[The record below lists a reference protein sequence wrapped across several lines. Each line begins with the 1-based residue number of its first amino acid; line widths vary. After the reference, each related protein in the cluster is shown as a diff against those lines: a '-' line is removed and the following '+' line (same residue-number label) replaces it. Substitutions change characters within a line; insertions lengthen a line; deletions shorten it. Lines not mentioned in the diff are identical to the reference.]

1 MSVSKL
7 SVGNQARVPFRL
19 DINGLRAWAVLA
31 VVLYHFGVPGFAG
44 GFVGVDVFFV
54 ISGYLMTGIVVRGLE
69 RGSFSLFDFYMAR
82 GRRIIPALAVLCL
95 VLLVLGWFF
104 LLPPDYRLL
113 GSHTGY
119 SLAFLSNIEYFRE
132 AGYFDSASH
141 EKWLLHT
148 WSLSVEWQFYMV
160 LPIVLLAAWR
170 LVPGRR
176 MQLWVVAAGFAASFL
191 GSVLVTRENPSAAF
205 FLLHTRAWE
214 MLGGG
219 LVLLLGQAVSLDERS
234 RRWIERTGLLLIL
247 VSVAVFDKDAAWP
260 GYLALLPVA
269 ASMMVVFA
277 NNSSVF
283 TGNRVAQWLGE
294 RSYSLYLWHWPVC
307 VALVYGELQHEP
319 LAIAGGLLLTLI
331 LGHLS
336 YAIVERHGKTVLG
349 QGNWRAAG
357 MLAAAVLLALGPA
370 LAVWRAGGVDG
381 RFSPAVELAA
391 AEAGNYHPRRSRC
404 HTTLGS
410 VSPACHYGAG
420 GRERTA
426 LLVGDSHASVLV
438 SALARSATAARAG
451 VVQLSYSGCP
461 YLPGMKMRDEVLA
474 KLPRTYQC
482 TAFNDWVRAQ
492 IAGAPADT
500 PVVIAGRYA
509 SLVLGHNEASDRV
522 VPAAYFT
529 TEHETLT
536 PAVVKEFARQ
546 IVSTACEAAKGGR
559 PVYLVRPIPEMGR
572 HVPKLASRRMSLG
585 MGGEVSVARADY
597 MRRNGWV
604 WAAQDQAARQC
615 GVKVIDP
622 TAYLCRGG
630 RCYGT
635 LQGRPVYFDD
645 DHLSEAGNALIAP
658 LFGQVFG
665 GHGATVV
672 KLDR

>member
-1 MSVSKL
+1 MLKQSDGNPARMS
-7 SVGNQARVPFRL
+7 FRL

-31 VVLYHFGVPGFAG
+31 VILYHFGVPGFAG

-69 RGSFSLFDFYMAR
+69 RGSFSLVDFYLAR
-82 GRRIIPALAVLCL
+82 GRRIVPALAVMCL
-95 VLLVLGWFF
+95 ALLVLGWFF

-160 LPIVLLAAWR
+160 LPIVLWAAWR
-170 LVPGRR
+170 LLPGRR
-176 MQLWVVAAGFAASFL
+176 VQAWVVAAGFAASL
-191 GSVLVTRENPSAAF
+191 LASVLVTRESPNAAF

-219 LVLLLGQAVSLDERS
+219 LVLLLGQAVPLSARS
-234 RRWIERTGLLLIL
+234 RHWIERTGLLLIL
-247 VSVAVFDKDAAWP
+247 VSIAVFDKHAAWP
-260 GYLALLPVA
+260 GFLALLPVA
-269 ASMMVVFA
+269 ASMMVVLA
-277 NNSSVF
+277 NTSSVF
-283 TGNRVAQWLGE
+283 TGNRVAQWLGD

-307 VALVYGELQHEP
+307 VALVYGEMQHEP
-319 LAIAGGLLLTLI
+319 LAIAGGILLTLV
-331 LGHLS
+331 LGHAS
-336 YAIVERHGKTVLG
+336 YAIVETRGKAVLG
-349 QGNWRAAG
+349 KGNWRAAG

-370 LAVWRAGGVDG
+370 LYVWRAGGVDG

-391 AEAGNYHPRRSRC
+391 AEAGNHHPRRSQC

-410 VSPACHYGAG
+410 VSPACRYGAG
-420 GRERTA
+420 ELQRTA

-438 SALARSATAARAG
+438 SAMAGAATAARAG
-451 VVQLSYSGCP
+451 VVQFSYSGCP
-461 YLPGMKMRDEVLA
+461 YLPGMKLREEALA
-474 KLPRTYQC
+474 KHSRNYQC

-509 SLVLGHNEASDRV
+509 MVVLGENERSDGLA
-522 VPAAYFT
+522 PIAYFT
-529 TEHETLT
+529 TAHHSVT
-536 PAVVKEFARQ
+536 PALIREFAQQ
-546 IVSTACEAAKGGR
+546 IVSTACEAAQGGR

-585 MGGEVSVARADY
+585 MEGEVSVAQADY
-597 MRRNGWV
+597 MARNGWV
-604 WAAQDQAARQC
+604 WEAQDQAARQC
-615 GVKVIDP
+615 GVKVLDP
-622 TAYLCRGG
+622 TAYLCRDG

-635 LQGRPVYFDD
+635 LQERPVYFDD
-645 DHLSEAGNALIAP
+645 DHLSESGNALIAP
-658 LFGQVFG
+658 IFGQVFG
-665 GHGATVV
+665 GHNATVR
-672 KLDR
+672 LAR